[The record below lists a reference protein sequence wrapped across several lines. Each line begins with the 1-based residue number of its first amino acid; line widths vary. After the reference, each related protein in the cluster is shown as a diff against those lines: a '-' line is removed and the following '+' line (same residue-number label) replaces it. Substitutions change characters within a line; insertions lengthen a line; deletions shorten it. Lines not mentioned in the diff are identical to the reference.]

1 VSGNELREGR
11 SGRVT
16 ADAGTGGL
24 RQPSDLGPG
33 KLTRTQQIDP
43 AMGTEASPGADTTT
57 GSSLAW
63 GPVGPSGGSGSDGSS
78 VVQRKPDPAAEVH
91 AVKSKEI
98 EHAESQETQDWPGVV
113 AREKNRKKDIDYHL
127 TTKLDADT
135 RGALER
141 LRARWDGTVVVQAG
155 FDPVSGAL
163 DDKALRQRIVEDEAD
178 ALKLTGKR
186 FASVVEWTRKLA
198 SALRSFLDLRRRVE
212 EEHVEFQRFDDDF
225 LHKDVVTAL
234 ATVPGEF
241 RPADLKAMLAQETG
255 DFTDTNIAGLEGK
268 SKGIVNKL
276 SPNPSFVGVGQINDD
291 ADKDAR
297 ATAKKLGIT
306 LPASAAGKP
315 DPRKTPATG
324 IKLAANYVAYIGA
337 QLDSGLPAGRPV
349 GAEMRKLVLAAYNG
363 GPFGL
368 IAAAKE
374 VAGKSA
380 YSWASISASN
390 KAMAHFKKPGEVKDY
405 VQRVTERAP

>member
-1 VSGNELREGR
+1 MNSE
-11 SGRVT
+11 
-16 ADAGTGGL
+16 A
-24 RQPSDLGPG
+24 PM
-33 KLTRTQQIDP
+33 KLD
-43 AMGTEASPGADTTT
+43 
-57 GSSLAW
+57 GSS
-63 GPVGPSGGSGSDGSS
+63 GTGPSGTSVQRSGPGVVSPASAS
-78 VVQRKPDPAAEVH
+78 VQRKSDPAAEVH

-98 EHAESQETQDWPGVV
+98 EHAEGQETNDWPGVV
-113 AREKNRKKDIDYHL
+113 ARQKNRQKDIEYHL
-127 TTKLDADT
+127 ATKLDADP

-141 LRARWDGTVVVQAG
+141 LHTRWDGTVVVQAG
-155 FDPVSGAL
+155 FNPVTGVL
-163 DDKALRQRIVEDEAD
+163 DDKALRQRIAEDEAD
-178 ALKLTGKR
+178 ALKLNAKR

-198 SALRSFLDLRRRVE
+198 GALRAFLDLRQRVE
-212 EEHVEFQRFDDDF
+212 QEHIEFQRFDDDF
-225 LHKDVVTAL
+225 LDKDVATAL
-234 ATVPGEF
+234 ATVPGDF

-276 SPNPSFVGVGQINDD
+276 SPNPSFVGVGQINEG
-291 ADKDAR
+291 ADTDAR

-306 LPASAAGKP
+306 LPPAASGKA
-315 DPRKTPATG
+315 DPRRTPSTG

-337 QLDSGLPAGRPV
+337 RLDSGLPAGRPV
-349 GAEMRKLVLAAYNG
+349 GADMRKLVLAAYNG

-374 VAGKSA
+374 VAGRGA
-380 YSWASISASN
+380 YSWESISASS